1 MVDNKRAISII
12 FYNSLITILHNRM
25 KQDSTFDIS
34 FWKSFSWFLLIAFV
48 ICCLPWAF
56 TREWLVDF
64 SDTGEI
70 GDTIGGIMGPFI
82 AIAAA
87 GLTFIAFWVQYK
99 ANIQQ
104 RHDIAI
110 ERFESNLFEM
120 IHIQQEITNGLKIES
135 IGEHENRVF
144 ASGRDVFQFVYES
157 MPLNIKMG
165 NGSGR
170 YRLKDA
176 LNNDDN
182 VKMEIDLIE
191 GLCFLDHYFRHLYRI
206 FKYIFDAD
214 SNLIKEDKK
223 YEYAA
228 IVRATLSP
236 YELVMLYYNGFS
248 HPKFKDLIEQ
258 YAVLNNIRCDLLAS
272 SADKKLINEKYKDD
286 YSPSRDENKDMSME
300 YKKGAFVFSG
310 IYYR

>member
-1 MVDNKRAISII
+1 MIKNNI
-12 FYNSLITILHNRM
+12 
-25 KQDSTFDIS
+25 TFDKG
-34 FWKSFSWFLLIAFV
+34 FWKSFGWFILIAV
-48 ICCLPWAF
+48 LICCLPWVLAKHS
-56 TREWLVDF
+56 WIDF
-64 SDTGEI
+64 STTGEI

-135 IGEHENRVF
+135 IGERENRVF
-144 ASGRDVFQFVYES
+144 ASGRDVFQFAYEA
-157 MPLNIKMG
+157 MPLNIKLG
-165 NGSGR
+165 NGSGN

-182 VKMEIDLIE
+182 VKMGIGLIE
-191 GLCFLDHYFRHLYRI
+191 KLCFLDHYYRHLYRI
-206 FKYIFDAD
+206 IKYIDNANYMID
-214 SNLIKEDKK
+214 RDKK

-248 HPKFKDLIEQ
+248 HPRFKELIER
-258 YAVLNNIRCDLLAS
+258 YALLNNIRVSLLAS
-272 SADKKLINEKYKDD
+272 SADKKIVNEKLHDTY
-286 YSPSRDENKDMSME
+286 PSNRDENRGMSKE
-300 YKKGAFVFSG
+300 YKKGAFVFEN
-310 IYYR
+310 